1 MSAARIGVAGL
12 WHETN
17 TYSARRAALEGFAQY
32 ELLSGDPIVEHHRG
46 TRSVIGGFLDGLT
59 NVGEAVP
66 LFSAGAWP
74 AGPADE
80 DTYAELIGR
89 MRAAA
94 REAGALDGVLL
105 NLHGAMVAE
114 GEPDVERAVVT
125 ALREEIGDVPIAA
138 VLDLHGNPSP
148 EFVAATDVVVG
159 YNTYPHVDMWECG
172 SEAAGLLSGV
182 IAGERLCTVVAKVPV
197 LTCPLSQG
205 TDDEP
210 MRGLLA
216 WAQARAAEAG
226 ARRIS
231 VLPGFAYSD
240 VSRAGMSVLV
250 VDRVE
255 RRMLAE
261 QIADEVAARISAV
274 FDAGGFTVERPSAP
288 AAVRMI
294 ADEPRRPI
302 VLADVADNI
311 GGGSAGDGTL
321 LLRELTAAGVAGSVV
336 VIADSDVALMA
347 HGAGVGATVRA
358 SVGGKTDDLHGA
370 PVEIEGVVVRL
381 TDGTYI
387 SHGSWGTGLPFSMG
401 RTAVIDTGNVTI
413 VVTERAT
420 PPFHGE
426 HLTSVGIDPTAASVL
441 VAKGAI
447 AWKAAYGDAA
457 QAVIEV
463 DTPGACPIDPWRL
476 PRWTEP
482 IGWSAV
488 GRPSVPSG
496 DGR

>member
-1 MSAARIGVAGL
+1 MSAARIGIAGV

-17 TYSARRAALEGFAQY
+17 TYSARRPAMQDFADY
-32 ELLSGDPIVEHHRG
+32 ELLEGEPIVRHHTG

-74 AGPADE
+74 AGPADK
-80 DTYAELIGR
+80 DTFAELLGR
-89 MRAAA
+89 MRAAVGQ
-94 REAGALDGVLL
+94 AGALDGLLL
-105 NLHGAMVAE
+105 NLHGAMVAD
-114 GEPDVERAVVT
+114 GQPDVERAVAA
-125 ALREEIGDVPIAA
+125 ALREEAGDIPIAA

-172 SEAAGLLSGV
+172 SEAADLLFGV
-182 IAGERLCTVVAKVPV
+182 LAGQRLCTVIAKVPA
-197 LTCPLSQG
+197 LTCPLAQG

-240 VSRAGMSVLV
+240 VNRAGMSVLV
-250 VDRVE
+250 VDTVE
-255 RRMLAE
+255 RRAVAE
-261 QIADEVAARISAV
+261 QVADEVAGRLSAIV
-274 FDAGGFTVERPSAP
+274 DAGGFAVERPSAS
-288 AAVRMI
+288 AAVRM
-294 ADEPRRPI
+294 AALEPRRPI

-321 LLRELTAAGVAGSVV
+321 LLRELVAGGVAGSVV
-336 VIADSDVALMA
+336 VIADPEVALMA
-347 HGAGVGATVRA
+347 HGCGVGGTIRA
-358 SVGGKTDDLHGA
+358 PVGGKTDDLHGG
-370 PVEIEGVVVRL
+370 PMEIEGVVVRL
-381 TDGTYI
+381 TDGTYT
-387 SHGSWGTGLPFSMG
+387 SQGSWGTGLPFSMG
-401 RTAVIDTGNVTI
+401 RTAVLDTGTVT
-413 VVTERAT
+413 VVLTERAT

-426 HLTSVGIDPTAASVL
+426 QLTSVGIDPAEASVL

-447 AWKAAYGDAA
+447 AWKAAYGDVARS
-457 QAVIEV
+457 VIEV
-463 DTPGACPIDPWRL
+463 DTPGACPIDPWGL
-476 PRWTEP
+476 PRSAEP
-482 IGWSAV
+482 TGWSAV
-488 GRPSVPSG
+488 RRRGVASG
-496 DGR
+496 DPW